1 MAHTGHYSWQD
12 VMLGIDIQDEAMSE
26 AKSKQ
31 DVLDKKADEAEMM
44 GWANL
49 GASVLCGSIFG
60 PIGSFLCGQVATL
73 AVDYH
78 YDWEDDIVDEGKF
91 YKSKSR
97 EFNKARHREAA
108 DQTKSQTLDAM
119 IDLGMMYVQSGG
131 LTAEPGEWDPT
142 TYGSG
147 GEAGGEWSVF
157 GKGDA
162 TIEVPGVKLGGVY
175 VSPPSEI
182 PNPDY
187 VPSLLNFG
195 GGKMDFLSSLL
206 KSGKTLGSMATA
218 QTSVNQLG
226 KLVSDYFA
234 NKKKGE
240 KEKDIAKIK
249 FPGGK
254 EPIMQEWATRK
265 PKIDI

>member
-1 MAHTGHYSWQD
+1 
-12 VMLGIDIQDEAMSE
+12 
-26 AKSKQ
+26 
-31 DVLDKKADEAEMM
+31 
-44 GWANL
+44 
-49 GASVLCGSIFG
+49 
-60 PIGSFLCGQVATL
+60 
-73 AVDYH
+73 
-78 YDWEDDIVDEGKF
+78 
-91 YKSKSR
+91 
-97 EFNKARHREAA
+97 
-108 DQTKSQTLDAM
+108 
-119 IDLGMMYVQSGG
+119 MYVQSGG

-249 FPGGK
+249 FPGGN
-254 EPIMQEWATRK
+254 EPM
-265 PKIDI
+265 DF